1 MANPLLQQPPL
12 RFLGLMTALVLLIV
26 AGICLLPHS
35 RLVRFS
41 SLPEPAVTKAGWIYE
56 RIHDDQTPLDVV
68 FIGTSRTVFG
78 VDSARVETD
87 YRQNTGH
94 DLHVVNFALQH
105 LGRDLHYLLAREAL
119 LNRAVKLLVVEVT
132 EDEPRDLHPAF
143 APLADAEDIIFAPI
157 FINVSYFSNL
167 GQLPLRQA
175 QLFLRSAMPAL
186 FGATA
191 TFAPATYR
199 GAHWDD
205 SYAAIGSYDHPITPV
220 IPRLQTN
227 TAAELEQQR
236 LQAARTVAR
245 KLTLPPPF
253 NQWER
258 RANLS
263 YVRAIAELAR
273 KQGVAVR
280 FLYMP
285 QYVATIPQASAFYL
299 EYGPIWSPGPV
310 IADTRFWLDI
320 NHLNYAGAQAL
331 APWLAGQIA
340 ATLPQ

>member
-191 TFAPATYR
+191 TFAPA
-199 GAHWDD
+199 
-205 SYAAIGSYDHPITPV
+205 
-220 IPRLQTN
+220 
-227 TAAELEQQR
+227 
-236 LQAARTVAR
+236 
-245 KLTLPPPF
+245 
-253 NQWER
+253 
-258 RANLS
+258 
-263 YVRAIAELAR
+263 
-273 KQGVAVR
+273 
-280 FLYMP
+280 
-285 QYVATIPQASAFYL
+285 
-299 EYGPIWSPGPV
+299 
-310 IADTRFWLDI
+310 
-320 NHLNYAGAQAL
+320 
-331 APWLAGQIA
+331 
-340 ATLPQ
+340 